1 MNIDR
6 KQESQQLHAAT
17 KEILILLLYTRRRKR
32 MNGVSLSLGGAK
44 KRPVAAAAFGE
55 EPEERGSA
63 TAEIRDLEDG
73 RSKAPRVISMKDT
86 GGWHKGRLGK
96 GSNAAAIMEHVK
108 KGGTVTADD
117 DQAGKKAP
125 GMLGSHAGGAG
136 AENDARA
143 ALMRDAARAAEQAEG
158 EEQTL
163 GLTIEGTTDKASAA
177 ERVKAAAARRKEQ
190 EDKIAFEDCGEETK
204 LTDYDEMPIAE
215 FGMALMRGM
224 GWKDGSALGSS
235 RKGILEPVEIKA
247 QPEGLGLGAV
257 PSENEDAGGRGKGG
271 RRFIPKPGQEKDHRE
286 EAKERIRKEA
296 AARMGTFQ
304 VGMEVAIVSG
314 RHRGL
319 TGKISYSYAHEIM
332 VKLSASGE
340 EVTVDKK
347 DLDSDVSKAR
357 DIKTREEEQAAR
369 DKELRH
375 RRHEEEQA
383 PLCERTGGD
392 RGRRGRGQRGQRRRF
407 DFAGAAAALCGCAVR
422 RRTRGGSAVATVTAS
437 SANRRRS
444 AVRPGG
450 SLRKKARA
458 VRRFFAADAACGGG
472 S

>member
-1 MNIDR
+1 M
-6 KQESQQLHAAT
+6 
-17 KEILILLLYTRRRKR
+17 LLDSRRRKR
-32 MNGVSLSLGGAK
+32 MSGVSLSLGGAK

-204 LTDYDEMPIAE
+204 LADYDEMPIAE

-286 EAKERIRKEA
+286 EARERIRKEA

-357 DIKTREEEQAAR
+357 DIKTREQEQAER

-383 PLCERTGGD
+383 QARGRSRANGNRDRDGGGD
-392 RGRRGRGQRGQRRRF
+392 RGSDR
-407 DFAGAAAALCGCAVR
+407 
-422 RRTRGGSAVATVTAS
+422 
-437 SANRRRS
+437 
-444 AVRPGG
+444 
-450 SLRKKARA
+450 
-458 VRRFFAADAACGGG
+458 
-472 S
+472 